1 MSLSIGGLAHAAG
14 VGVQTIR
21 FYEREGLIDAPPR
34 KSSGYR
40 VYSEDAAVRIR
51 FIRRAQELG
60 FTLREIREL
69 IALQTDASADCE
81 DVRAVALAK
90 VAEVERKIADLTS
103 MKSSL
108 HSLIGSCDCTGT
120 MRQCGIMEC
129 LSEPNATHCPPTP
142 VAG

>member
-21 FYEREGLIDAPPR
+21 FYEREGLIEAPPR
-34 KSSGYR
+34 KASGYR
-40 VYSEDAAVRIR
+40 IYPEDATVRIR

-69 IALQTDASADCE
+69 IALQTDASADCD
-81 DVRAVALAK
+81 DVRAVAVAK

-103 MKSSL
+103 MKAEL
-108 HSLIGSCDCTGT
+108 KNLIGSCDCAGSA
-120 MRQCGIMEC
+120 RQCGIMEC
-129 LSEPNATHCPPTP
+129 LSDPCAPQCSPAPL
-142 VAG
+142 A